1 MLNTDYEY
9 NEVLLMEHI
18 TASGRCTGCAACAVL
33 CPVQCITMT
42 PDAEGFLRPVIDQD
56 ACLDCGKCA
65 RACPVNADPVSYPAP
80 TAYAAIN
87 TDDETRRL
95 SSSGGVFALLAH
107 AILADGGAVCAPVFA
122 EDFSVRHIVT
132 RDPADIVR
140 MQGSKYVQ
148 SDIGDCY
155 TTVKTLLEDGIPVL
169 FSGTPCQTGGLQA
182 ALGRRYDNLY
192 LQDIICHGVPSPM
205 VWKKYL
211 AEQGAPVRS
220 ASFRDKSNG
229 WLTFSMRIETERGV
243 HCQTLQKDPYLKLF
257 LRDLDLRPSC
267 YDCAFKSVGRPAD
280 LTLADYWGVGRAQ
293 PDFFDGKGTS
303 LLLVHSAKGQA
314 LLDRVSAS
322 LRITKTDL
330 AAAISFNPAAD
341 RSVACPAARDTFF
354 ADFDRKTIPAQ
365 AEALCRESA
374 AAKAKNLLRR
384 AVNKI
389 RK

>member
-1 MLNTDYEY
+1 
-9 NEVLLMEHI
+9 MEHI
-18 TASGRCTGCAACAVL
+18 TDFNRCTGCAACASR
-33 CPVQCITMT
+33 CPVQCITMA

-65 RACPVNADPVSYPAP
+65 RSCPVNTDPVAHPAP

-87 TDDETRRL
+87 KDEEIRRT

-122 EDFSVRHIVT
+122 EDFSVHHIVT
-132 RDPADIVR
+132 RDPADLKR
-140 MQGSKYVQ
+140 LQGSKYVQ

-155 TTVKTLLEDGIPVL
+155 AAVKDLLEDGIPVL
-169 FSGTPCQTGGLQA
+169 FSGTPCQTAGLQA
-182 ALGRRYDNLY
+182 ALGRSYDHLY

-211 AEQGAPVRS
+211 AEQGAPVKA

-229 WLTFSMRIETERGV
+229 WLTFSMRIETETGV
-243 HCQTLQKDPYLKLF
+243 YCQTLQKDPYLKLF

-267 YDCAFKSVGRPAD
+267 YDCAFKSIGRPVD

-293 PDFFDGKGTS
+293 ADFFDGKGTS
-303 LLLVHSAKGQA
+303 LLLVHSDKGQA

-341 RSVACPAARDTFF
+341 RSVARPDARAAFF
-354 ADFDRKTIPAQ
+354 ANLDQKTIPEQ
-365 AEALCRESA
+365 ANALCRESA
-374 AAKAKNLLRR
+374 SQKAKTLLRR
-384 AVNKI
+384 AVNKL

>member
-1 MLNTDYEY
+1 
-9 NEVLLMEHI
+9 MEHI
-18 TASGRCTGCAACAVL
+18 TDFNRCTGCASCAVR
-33 CPVQCITMT
+33 CPVQCITMV

-65 RACPVNADPVSYPAP
+65 RSCPVNAGPVSYPPPA
-80 TAYAAIN
+80 AYAAIN

-95 SSSGGVFALLAH
+95 SSSGGVFALLAQ

-122 EDFSVRHIVT
+122 GDFTVRHTVT

-155 TTVKTLLEDGIPVL
+155 AQVKALLDAGTPVL
-169 FSGTPCQTGGLQA
+169 FSGTPCQTAGLQA
-182 ALGRRYDNLY
+182 ALGRSYDNLY

-211 AEQGAPVRS
+211 AEQGAPVKS

-229 WLTFSMRIETERGV
+229 WLTFSMRIETAKGV

-267 YDCAFKSVGRPAD
+267 YDCAFKSAGRPSD

-303 LLLVHSAKGQA
+303 LVLVHSDKGQA

-322 LRITKTDL
+322 LRITGTALD
-330 AAAISFNPAAD
+330 AALSFNPAAE
-341 RSVACPAARDTFF
+341 RSVARPAARETFF
-354 ADFDRKTIPAQ
+354 ADLDRRTLAAQ

-374 AAKAKNLLRR
+374 AQKAKNLLRR
-384 AVNKI
+384 AANKL

>member
-1 MLNTDYEY
+1 
-9 NEVLLMEHI
+9 MEHI
-18 TASGRCTGCAACAVL
+18 TDPNRCTGCAACAAL

-42 PDAEGFLRPVIDQD
+42 ADAEGFLRPVIDQT
-56 ACLDCGKCA
+56 ACIDCGKCA
-65 RACPVNADPVSYPAP
+65 RTCPVNAEAPEYPRP

-87 TDDETRRL
+87 TDDETRRA

-132 RDPADIVR
+132 RNPADIVR

-148 SDIGDCY
+148 SDVSDCY
-155 TTVKTLLEDGIPVL
+155 GQVNRLLDAGTPVL
-169 FSGTPCQTGGLQA
+169 FSGTPCQIGGLRA
-182 ALGRRYDNLY
+182 ALGRDYENLY

-211 AEQGAPVRS
+211 AEQGAPVKS

-229 WLTFSMRIETERGV
+229 WLTFSMRIETEKGV

-303 LLLVHSAKGQA
+303 LMLVHSAKGQA
-314 LLDRVSAS
+314 LLDRIAPA
-322 LRITKTDL
+322 LRLTRTDL
-330 AAAISFNPAAD
+330 DAALSFNPAAAH
-341 RSVACPAARDTFF
+341 SVTRPAARETFF
-354 ADFDRKTIPAQ
+354 ADFDRQTIAAQ
-365 AEALCRESA
+365 AEMLCRESTA
-374 AAKAKNLLRR
+374 QKAKNLLRR
-384 AVNKI
+384 AVNKL
-389 RK
+389 KG